1 MQTQI
6 PSGLQ
11 ALMQASQVLSSQASP
26 TAPGPQGP
34 QPTIAERVNQQIKQ
48 TAAPPEAG
56 IAGLSP
62 NMRDIGQQAGV
73 AGQIMAQRA
82 AQQEQTAR
90 NPEAIAQMAA
100 QMMQS
105 KGVAGLPA
113 KMGFKEGGI
122 IGFDGTQGSDV
133 KRPAD
138 SLAEAQQRL
147 IAATKSGDVQSA
159 QFYAKQVAD
168 LRRQMESEPATTP
181 GEQVAE
187 PIAPQATR
195 GLPDGTPTLGETT
208 RARLKDI
215 ANVLPSGFPS
225 GSGIEMLRTAFAD
238 KKEAP
243 PATPAVAGRRVDP
256 TQLEGYGVP
265 ASEAGIQTVLPK
277 APPRAAPPARPAPA
291 KPEPQ
296 PAPVAKIPETKV
308 DTSGIAEPTIASL
321 EPGITALVP
330 KRAEAYNKEVATDE
344 EARKKLKASMEDLN
358 AKEIAALEESKKTR
372 KQLAE
377 SKAERDQF
385 NRVRAFFEDLGNRGS
400 TSYRTVQE
408 GIFARDEAERLA
420 DLAHEKAVI
429 LLQKAQQ
436 AEKLG
441 DLDRAAALKKEAQQ
455 RLVEE
460 DKNRMTAG
468 QITAGLAQTVYGK
481 KMDVA
486 TTDATLKSAAV
497 RTQAD
502 IDQRDREAKERFG
515 LERER
520 LRQLKISEGKSDKDR
535 AINAAMGRLTEAYK
549 AYEKV
554 KEENKMGLMLT
565 EADAAKDPTAKQMRD
580 QAITARDQAWN
591 RLVVPAQGTYDR
603 LTKEV
608 LGPSL
613 AASPSSNENARP
625 DPLGIR

>member
-1 MQTQI
+1 MMQTQI

-122 IGFDGTQGSDV
+122 IGFDGTQGSVVEGILDPKEIRAKLV
-133 KRPAD
+133 EAVRNGD
-138 SLAEAQQRL
+138 AEN
-147 IAATKSGDVQSA
+147 A
-159 QFYAKQVAD
+159 QFYSKQ
-168 LRRQMESEPATTP
+168 LRLLQEGASAPAPVEPKVVVPSRLNAP
-181 GEQVAE
+181 VKRE
-187 PIAPQATR
+187 PSQ
-195 GLPDGTPTLGETT
+195 
-208 RARLKDI
+208 DI
-215 ANVLPSGFPS
+215 
-225 GSGIEMLRTAFAD
+225 
-238 KKEAP
+238 
-243 PATPAVAGRRVDP
+243 ATPAVAGRRVDP
-256 TQLEGYGVP
+256 TQIEGYGVP

-277 APPRAAPPARPAPA
+277 PPPKAAPPARP
-291 KPEPQ
+291 Q
-296 PAPVAKIPETKV
+296 PAQPPAQAITTPRIPETEVKA
-308 DTSGIAEPTIASL
+308 SGIAEPTIASL

-330 KRAEAYNKEVATDE
+330 KRAEAFNAQAAADE
-344 EARKKLKASMEDLN
+344 EARKKVKASMEDLN
-358 AKEIAALEESKKTR
+358 AKEIAALEESKRTR

-400 TSYRTVQE
+400 TSYKTVQE

-420 DLAHEKAVI
+420 DLNHDKAVI

-441 DLDRAAALKKEAQQ
+441 DLDRAAALKKEAYG
-455 RLVEE
+455 RTSDE
-460 DKNRMTAG
+460 DKYRMEAG
-468 QITAGLAQTVYGK
+468 KIAAGLAQVGYTQ
-481 KMDVA
+481 KMENARTEA
-486 TTDATLKSAAV
+486 TIKSANV
-497 RTQAD
+497 RTQAEL
-502 IDQRDREAKERFG
+502 DQRDRALQANLQVEMQKVAG
-515 LERER
+515 L
-520 LRQLKISEGKSDKDR
+520 SADR
-535 AINAAMGRLTEAYK
+535 RATEKGQMLTAALGRLNDATRNYS
-549 AYEKV
+549 KV
-554 KEENKMGLMLT
+554 ADDNKSAMAM
-565 EADAAKDPTAKQMRD
+565 ADAKDPIAQKMYTDAKGRID
-580 QAITARDQAWN
+580 LAEK
-591 RLVVPAQGTYDR
+591 TYQEAKKVFDSIAG
-603 LTKEV
+603 EV
-608 LGPSL
+608 LKGYATTPS
-613 AASPSSNENARP
+613 AGGSSKP
-625 DPLGIR
+625 DFDFDPKTGKMIPNK

>member
-1 MQTQI
+1 
-6 PSGLQ
+6 
-11 ALMQASQVLSSQASP
+11 MQASQVLSSQASP

-48 TAAPPEAG
+48 TAAPPESG

-122 IGFDGTQGSDV
+122 IGYAGPDGSDV
-133 KRPAD
+133 KKPAD
-138 SLAEAQQRL
+138 SLIEAQQRM
-147 IAATKSGDVQSA
+147 IAATKSGNIQAA

-168 LRRQMESEPATTP
+168 LRRQMTTEPAGSP

-187 PIAPQATR
+187 PIAPQSTR
-195 GLPDGTPTLGETT
+195 GMPDVTPTLGETA

-215 ANVLPSGFPS
+215 ANILPSGLPA
-225 GSGIEMLRTAFAD
+225 GAGIEQFRTAFAD
-238 KKEAP
+238 KKEDR
-243 PATPAVAGRRVDP
+243 PATPAVAGRQVDR
-256 TQLEGYGVP
+256 TQIEGYGVP
-265 ASEAGIQTVLPK
+265 ASAAGIQTVLP
-277 APPRAAPPARPAPA
+277 PAAP
-291 KPEPQ
+291 KPTPK
-296 PAPVAKIPETKV
+296 PVAKPAADQAVPTANLNKIPDTAV
-308 DTSGIAEPTIASL
+308 NTSGITEPTVASL
-321 EPGITALVP
+321 ESGINTLSP
-330 KRAEAYNKEVATDE
+330 KRAEAFNTQLAADE
-344 EARKKLKASMEDLN
+344 EARKKLKSSFEDLN

-400 TSYRTVQE
+400 TSYRTVQD

-420 DLAHEKAVI
+420 DLAHDKAVI

-441 DLDRAAALKKEAQQ
+441 DLDRAAELKKQANG
-455 RLVEE
+455 RLVDE
-460 DKNRMTAG
+460 DKNRMTAA
-468 QITAGLAQTVYGK
+468 QITSKLAESGYSQRMET
-481 KMDVA
+481 A
-486 TTDATLKSAAV
+486 RTEAQIKSANV
-497 RTQAD
+497 RTEAELA
-502 IDQRDREAKERFG
+502 QRDRALQANLEIERQKVAG
-515 LERER
+515 LSADRKNSERGQM
-520 LRQLKISEGKSDKDR
+520 LT
-535 AINAAMGRLTEAYK
+535 AALGRL
-549 AYEKV
+549 
-554 KEENKMGLMLT
+554 N
-565 EADAAKDPTAKQMRD
+565 DATNNYSKIAKDNEGAMAMSEAKDPVAQKMYKDAKGRVD
-580 QAITARDQAWN
+580 IAEK
-591 RLVVPAQGTYDR
+591 TYQEAKKVFDSIAA
-603 LTKEV
+603 EV
-608 LGPSL
+608 LKGYATTPSGGSG
-613 AASPSSNENARP
+613 AKP
-625 DPLGIR
+625 DFVFDSKTGKMVPNK